1 MFKKGGLLGLYCE
14 TPVHAGSG
22 NDLGVI
28 DLPIQREKSTDYP
41 VFYSSSL
48 KGAIRASFES
58 KMAIE
63 YAINNKIYEKGVEI
77 KIYLNEEDK
86 NKTLERVIKLVFGDE
101 GGDTASAIS
110 FTDARILLFP
120 VKSAKN
126 VFAWITCPMVLE
138 RLKRDAE
145 IAGFNIEWE
154 VPEFGGKEAVVNENS
169 SLIYNNGGDK
179 IVLEEYT
186 YSVKKD
192 KGIGKIAD
200 WIISNIFAEK
210 GLFWADKLKS
220 DLVLLPDDEF
230 RDFVKMSTEVVARI
244 KIDNSTKIVENGAL
258 WYEENL
264 PSEAVLYSV
273 VMASDILKDSEGL
286 PLKTADDV
294 LTFFKT
300 GLNDRIQIGGNETIG
315 RGIVKTHLKLSK
327 EGDNE

>member
-1 MFKKGGLLGLYCE
+1 MFKKGRLLGLYCE

-48 KGAIRASFES
+48 KGAIRASFDS
-58 KMAIE
+58 KMALSH
-63 YAINNKIYEKGVEI
+63 AIDNKIYEKEEI
-77 KIYLNEEDK
+77 RICLRDINKDTLKK
-86 NKTLERVIKLVFGDE
+86 NIKLVFGDE
-101 GGDTASAIS
+101 KGDNASAIS

-145 IAGFNIEWE
+145 IAGFKASWE
-154 VPEFGGKEAVVNENS
+154 VPEVSEKEAVVNENS
-169 SLIYNNGGDK
+169 SILYDNNK

-186 YSVKKD
+186 CNAEQNEE
-192 KGIGKIAD
+192 IGKIAQ
-200 WIISNIFAEK
+200 WIIDNIFAEN
-210 GLFWADKLKS
+210 GFWAEKLKS
-220 DLVLLPDDEF
+220 DLVLLSDDEF
-230 RDFVKMSTEVVARI
+230 KDFVKMSTEVVARI
-244 KIDNSTKIVENGAL
+244 KIDNSTKIVESGAL

-264 PSEAVLYSV
+264 PSESVLYGV
-273 VMASDILKDSEGL
+273 VMASDVLKKSDEL
-286 PLKTADDV
+286 VKTADDV
-294 LTFFKT
+294 LKFFKA
-300 GLNDRIQIGGNETIG
+300 GLNNRLQIGGNETIG
-315 RGIVKTHLKLSK
+315 RGIVKTYLNLK

>member
-1 MFKKGGLLGLYCE
+1 MFKKGRLLGLYCE

-48 KGAIRASFES
+48 KGAIRASFDS
-58 KMAIE
+58 KMALTH
-63 YAINNKIYEKGVEI
+63 AIDNKIYEKGEVR
-77 KIYLNEEDK
+77 IYFKNNDK
-86 NKTLERVIKLVFGDE
+86 MSTLKEVINLVFGDE
-101 GGDTASAIS
+101 GGDNASAIS

-145 IAGFNIEWE
+145 IAGFEANWE
-154 VPEFGGKEAVVNENS
+154 VPEVSEKEAVVNENS
-169 SLIYNNGGDK
+169 SILYDNNK

-186 YSVKKD
+186 YNAEQNEE
-192 KGIGKIAD
+192 IGKIAQ
-200 WIISNIFAEK
+200 WIIDNIFAEN
-210 GLFWADKLKS
+210 GFWAEKLKS
-220 DLVLLPDDEF
+220 DLVLLSDDEF
-230 RDFVKMSTEVVARI
+230 KDFVKMSTEVVARI
-244 KIDNSTKIVENGAL
+244 KIDNSTKIVESGAL

-264 PSEAVLYSV
+264 PSESVLYSV
-273 VMASDILKDSEGL
+273 VMASDVLKKSDEL
-286 PLKTADDV
+286 VKTADDV
-294 LTFFKT
+294 LKFFKT

-315 RGIVKTHLKLSK
+315 RGIVRTCLKLK